1 MLRLSKHSEPSF
13 SNLLGVYRNIDSAAA
28 ELKNTLL

>member
-13 SNLLGVYRNIDSAAA
+13 SNLLMTPQPASFRLLP
-28 ELKNTLL
+28 ETLEET